1 MQTKALFE
9 GQKIDIYEDDFTKK
23 SDEKLN
29 DNKSD
34 TQSIKSAMSESFGI
48 QRLKDTNSASTSV
61 HTNEEVDA
69 EVEENKTVTP
79 DRSSKDDE
87 VSVLDESEVV
97 SDAASDSGE
106 SLEVLSSASDMSNSQ
121 GNIGDWWLL

>member
-1 MQTKALFE
+1 VQTKALFE

-61 HTNEEVDA
+61 HTNEEVEV

-121 GNIGDWWLL
+121 GNIGD

>member
-121 GNIGDWWLL
+121 GNIGD